1 MSVQDDRSARG
12 LPLPSNANTLR
23 ADRERIAEALTQID
37 ASLTAA
43 EQATASVSARATKL
57 EKSRKTEALRT
68 ALGLYPL
75 I

>member
-1 MSVQDDRSARG
+1 MSAHDDRTARG
-12 LPLPSNANTLR
+12 YPVPNPANTLR
-23 ADRERIAEALTQID
+23 EDRGRIADAIGEID
-37 ASLTAA
+37 RDLTAA